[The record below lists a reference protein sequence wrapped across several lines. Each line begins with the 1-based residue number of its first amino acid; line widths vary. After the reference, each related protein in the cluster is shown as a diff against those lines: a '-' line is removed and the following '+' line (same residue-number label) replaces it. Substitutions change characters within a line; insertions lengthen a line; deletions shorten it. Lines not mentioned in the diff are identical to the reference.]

1 MKSMERVRI
10 GSPVRITFK
19 RSEPRASA
27 RADVPSILDGR
38 PGSPRGACSF
48 GALARWDIG
57 VAGRHLFVLF
67 LGLMLAPLLPGCPG
81 TIGNGGNGDVLD
93 GNVDT
98 TLTSPLGK
106 TSGEPNGSFDDPIA
120 AVIDAF
126 GGAQVQGTIASS
138 DDMDVFL
145 LGAID
150 AGTRVIIDVSSVGS
164 PLDASV
170 ALFDAEGRLAFE
182 DDDRGGDSRELD
194 PLIDFVTRR
203 GSEAYYVVIAR
214 SAFASSGTRTGTY
227 GIDITLIPDQ
237 TVPTPIPQTLV
248 LDFDGGEV
256 DSPVLGRMTLEPFNA
271 TDVSPIYA
279 GETDVMRDAVMETF
293 FQNYERFNVT
303 ILTSDDPEPD
313 QPYSVIFFGGFNP
326 TAFGLAENVDLYNID
341 RCDDAIIF
349 TKTFSPSAFQFE
361 PSALEMG
368 VAIGNIAAHEAG
380 HLLGLNHVTD
390 DLDLMDDQ
398 SAADAFLLDQEFI
411 DSPLSSDIIRI
422 GSQDGA
428 LLLFETVGPKP

>member
-1 MKSMERVRI
+1 MKSTERVRI
-10 GSPVRITFK
+10 GS
-19 RSEPRASA
+19 
-27 RADVPSILDGR
+27 
-38 PGSPRGACSF
+38 
-48 GALARWDIG
+48 LARRKVG
-57 VAGRHLFVLF
+57 AVRRRYVGLLS
-67 LGLMLAPLLPGCPG
+67 GLMLAPLLPGCPG
-81 TIGNGGNGDVLD
+81 AIGNGGNGDVLD

-126 GGAQVQGTIASS
+126 GGALLQGTIASS

-150 AGTRVIIDVSSVGS
+150 EGTRVIIDVSTVGS
-164 PLDASV
+164 PLDSTA
-170 ALFDAEGRLAFE
+170 ALFDGEGRLAFE
-182 DDDRGGDSRELD
+182 DDDRGGNTQELD
-194 PLIDFVTRR
+194 PLIDFVARR

-214 SAFASSGTRTGTY
+214 SAFAASGTRTGTY
-227 GIDITLIPDQ
+227 TIDITLIPDQ
-237 TVPTPIPQTLV
+237 TVPSPIPQTLV

-256 DSPVLGRMTLEPFNA
+256 NSPVLGRMTLDPFNA
-271 TDVSPIYA
+271 TDVSPNYA
-279 GETDVMRDAVMETF
+279 GETDVMREAVIETF

-303 ILTSDDPEPD
+303 ILTSDDPEPA
-313 QPYSVIFFGGFNP
+313 QPFSVIFFGGFNP
-326 TAFGLAENVDLYNID
+326 TAYGLAENVDLYNID

-349 TKTFSPSAFQFE
+349 TKTFSPSAFQFA

-398 SAADAFLLDQEFI
+398 SPADAFLLDQEFI
-411 DSPLSSDIIRI
+411 DSPLSSDIMRI